1 MVEKCAPGL
10 KYNPQSSALEPYS
23 RPQDSNCFVPIW
35 TSPLVNEYM
44 SCDMQE
50 PVPNKSSVLS
60 RFIYFNQQKTSYLS
74 FEKHSAKLV
83 LFPVEISYFAYI
95 TSSET
100 VSKQGASILKFS
112 APATI
117 TLGEVIK
124 VRNGTILDQTEYAQL
139 PNYTSN
145 YNK

>member
-10 KYNPQSSALEPYS
+10 KYSPQSSALEPYS
-23 RPQDSNCFVPIW
+23 RPQDSFVPIW
-35 TSPLVNEYM
+35 NSPLVNKYM
-44 SCDMQE
+44 YCDMQE

-60 RFIYFNQQKTSYLS
+60 RFIKFNQQKTSYLS

-124 VRNGTILDQTEYAQL
+124 VKNGRKTEYAQL
-139 PNYTSN
+139 PNYMSN

>member
-1 MVEKCAPGL
+1 M
-10 KYNPQSSALEPYS
+10 
-23 RPQDSNCFVPIW
+23 
-35 TSPLVNEYM
+35 
-44 SCDMQE
+44 
-50 PVPNKSSVLS
+50 
-60 RFIYFNQQKTSYLS
+60 
-74 FEKHSAKLV
+74 

-100 VSKQGASILKFS
+100 VSKQGTSILKFS